1 MIIELWRKVI
11 ATDYSST
18 SCGIC
23 GNDFDRGCV
32 FPVAA
37 ADDGAELGE
46 ICPTCLQYLNR
57 RKEDAEDPTLGNW
70 PARDWPT
77 PQDLDEARR
86 RYPEPVFETSDDLL
100 AAATDRDAEE
110 EIYRASV
117 VWRMEPER
125 VRGCANRRATF
136 RTRHL
141 SQGLHCLLTAL

>member
-57 RKEDAEDPTLGNW
+57 RKEDAE
-70 PARDWPT
+70 
-77 PQDLDEARR
+77 ARR

-125 VRGCANRRATF
+125 VRGCANR
-136 RTRHL
+136 
-141 SQGLHCLLTAL
+141 